1 MMTPFPN
8 EIIHESFFSLGDD
21 QQYHLECI
29 FISNFHF
36 LTEPVSLVGSWVLL
50 GEKFKSMS

>member
-1 MMTPFPN
+1 MTPFPN

-36 LTEPVSLVGSWVLL
+36 LTEPVSYGWEL
-50 GEKFKSMS
+50 GAAGRNI

>member
-1 MMTPFPN
+1 MTPFPN

-29 FISNFHF
+29 LISNFHF